1 MSYHLSW
8 DRDGRDWPHRDAS
21 RFIEAAGLRW
31 HVQIMGQGP
40 VALLLHGTGASTH
53 SFRDLAPLLA
63 KRFTVVMPDLPGH
76 GFTATPATSAG
87 FTLPGVSAGVG
98 TLLDILQMRPIVA
111 VGHSAGA
118 AIAIRMALDGL
129 IEPAA
134 IISLNGALLPYP
146 IPSTGIVGAAARAV
160 WSSPLTARA
169 FAFIAGAESTV
180 ERMLRGTGSTI
191 DSTGKRYY
199 GRLAGSPG
207 HVAAAMS
214 LMANWDL
221 HPLLRE
227 IPTLKPHLVL
237 VSGSKDGMVPAAEA
251 YRIRSVVPNAELVSL
266 RGLGHLAHEERPG
279 EIAALVE
286 RMVPHEA
293 AG

>member
-1 MSYHLSW
+1 MTYHLSW
-8 DRDGRDWPHRDAS
+8 DRDGRDWPHRASS

-40 VALLLHGTGASTH
+40 AALLLHGTGASTH

-63 KRFTVVMPDLPGH
+63 QRYTVVMPDLPGH
-76 GFTATPATSAG
+76 GFTATPATSEG
-87 FTLPGVSAGVG
+87 FTLPGVSAGIAA
-98 TLLDILQMRPIVA
+98 LLDSLHMRPVIA

-129 IEPAA
+129 IEPRV

-146 IPSTGIVGAAARAV
+146 IPSSGIVAAAARAV

-169 FAFIAGAESTV
+169 FAFMAGADSTV

-191 DSTGKRYY
+191 DSAGKRYY
-199 GRLAGSPG
+199 GRLASNPG
-207 HVAAAMS
+207 HVAAAMA

-221 HPLLRE
+221 HPLLRD

-237 VSGSKDGMVPAAEA
+237 VSGSKDGMVPPSEA
-251 YRIRSVVPNAELVSL
+251 YRIRSVVPNAELIPL

-286 RMVPHEA
+286 RMVPHET

>member
-1 MSYHLSW
+1 
-8 DRDGRDWPHRDAS
+8 
-21 RFIEAAGLRW
+21 
-31 HVQIMGQGP
+31 
-40 VALLLHGTGASTH
+40 
-53 SFRDLAPLLA
+53 
-63 KRFTVVMPDLPGH
+63 
-76 GFTATPATSAG
+76 
-87 FTLPGVSAGVG
+87 
-98 TLLDILQMRPIVA
+98 
-111 VGHSAGA
+111 
-118 AIAIRMALDGL
+118 
-129 IEPAA
+129 
-134 IISLNGALLPYP
+134 
-146 IPSTGIVGAAARAV
+146 
-160 WSSPLTARA
+160 
-169 FAFIAGAESTV
+169 
-180 ERMLRGTGSTI
+180 MLRGTGSTI

-266 RGLGHLAHEERPG
+266 RGLGHLAHEERPN

-286 RMVPHEA
+286 RMVPHETT
-293 AG
+293 G

>member
-1 MSYHLSW
+1 MSYHLVW

-63 KRFTVVMPDLPGH
+63 RRFTVVAPDLPGH
-76 GFTATPATSAG
+76 GFTATPETSAG
-87 FTLPGVSAGVG
+87 FTLPQVAAGVAALLS
-98 TLLDILQMRPIVA
+98 TLGMRPVIA

-129 IEPAA
+129 IEPVS
-134 IISLNGALLPYP
+134 IVSMNGALLPYP

-160 WSSPLTARA
+160 ATSGLTARA
-169 FAFIAGAESTV
+169 FAFLAGAGQTV
-180 ERMLRGTGSTI
+180 DRMLRATGSTI
-191 DSTGKRYY
+191 DMNGVRYY
-199 GRLAGSPG
+199 ARLASNPG
-207 HVAAAMS
+207 HVAGAMA

-221 HPLLRE
+221 HPLLRD
-227 IPTLKPHLVL
+227 IPRLKPHLVL
-237 VSGSKDGMVPAAEA
+237 VNGSKDGMVPPAEA
-251 YRIRSVVPNAELVSL
+251 YRIRSVVPNAELISL
-266 RGLGHLAHEERPG
+266 RGLGHLAHEERPA

-286 RMVPHEA
+286 RMVPHET